1 MLVSVNWLSQYVD
14 LSDIN
19 PKELAEKITRTG
31 IEVESVNVLSTA
43 TNVVIGYVE
52 ERVQHPNADKL
63 SVCQVNVGGEDGV
76 VQIVCGAKNIAAG
89 QKIIVAKPGAV
100 LPQNYAVRL
109 QTECVVH

>member
-43 TNVVIGYVE
+43 TNVRRRSCTNRLWCEKY
-52 ERVQHPNADKL
+52 R
-63 SVCQVNVGGEDGV
+63 SWT
-76 VQIVCGAKNIAAG
+76 KN
-89 QKIIVAKPGAV
+89 
-100 LPQNYAVRL
+100 YCR
-109 QTECVVH
+109 